1 MHGTVPQKVGRVITD
16 LLLHPQYIPRCLNHN
31 VIQGKTPLDL
41 EVPWF
46 SYAAIDF
53 LEGFLRPAM
62 TVCEYGSGG
71 STIFFSSRTKSVV
84 SIEDNQKWYEL
95 VSNRL
100 RDKGISNVTL
110 KLCPF
115 DFKNPVGFEQ
125 SAYLH
130 ALPDEKFDVI
140 VVDGSEEW
148 NQVRP
153 ICFAKAEKHV
163 KAGGIIAVDDSWR
176 YPTLRENHHARD
188 LKVFQSVGPCRP
200 GVTSTDI
207 FFY

>member
-1 MHGTVPQKVGRVITD
+1 M
-16 LLLHPQYIPRCLNHN
+16 
-31 VIQGKTPLDL
+31 
-41 EVPWF
+41 
-46 SYAAIDF
+46 
-53 LEGFLRPAM
+53 
-62 TVCEYGSGG
+62 
-71 STIFFSSRTKSVV
+71 V

>member
-1 MHGTVPQKVGRVITD
+1 MHGTVPQKVGRVIGN

-31 VIQGKTPLDL
+31 VLNGKTPLDL

-53 LEGFLRPAM
+53 LEGFLRPSM

-71 STIFFSSRTKSVV
+71 STLFFSRRVKSVY
-84 SIEDNQKWYEL
+84 SIEDNQKWFDL
-95 VSNRL
+95 VSQRL
-100 RDKGISNVTL
+100 QQKGVNNVAL

-115 DFKNPVGFEQ
+115 DFKNPVGFEH
-125 SAYLH
+125 SEYLR

-148 NQVRP
+148 TQVRP
-153 ICFAKAEKHV
+153 ACFERAEQRV
-163 KAGGIIAVDDSWR
+163 KEGGIIVVDDSWR
-176 YPTLRENHHARD
+176 YTSIRNNHRARSHRI
-188 LKVFQSVGPCRP
+188 FQSVGPCRP
-200 GVTSTDI
+200 GVTSTDV